1 MRQAGRTCWWL
12 GTSRHR
18 WRHAGRLRYVIQAV
32 GTALSWQRLDD
43 WHRRHCGEHQ
53 LHNRWAWRTVWQG
66 GWTVNNSCDCK
77 RTVTTWPSQLVQW
90 TNDWINDSYHGD
102 IKPQDVRSIFYGRIQ
117 KIDLG
122 GHLQCPF
129 LSASLDAKLV
139 ESETTQASMGWGMG
153 RGYPSPAD
161 SGIWE
166 SVVSSLSGVR
176 GGAPAEIEFC
186 KIWEPKKP
194 SDGTYFTEF
203 HATTPYWLHSCVHDY

>member
-66 GWTVNNSCDCK
+66 GWTVNNSGDCK

-102 IKPQDVRSIFYGRIQ
+102 IKPQDVRSIFLWADPKNWFRGPPSVSVSQCEPRRQTRRERDYAGVDGMGNGEGIPLPSRLG
-117 KIDLG
+117 DLG
-122 GHLQCPF
+122 ERRKLPERSPGRCP
-129 LSASLDAKLV
+129 
-139 ESETTQASMGWGMG
+139 G
-153 RGYPSPAD
+153 RNW
-161 SGIWE
+161 I
-166 SVVSSLSGVR
+166 L
-176 GGAPAEIEFC
+176 
-186 KIWEPKKP
+186 
-194 SDGTYFTEF
+194 
-203 HATTPYWLHSCVHDY
+203 